1 MNEYSHGSNG
11 SGGVHENPAKNDHDL
26 IPPPLQANRD
36 AARRGEPKQRLPAA
50 ETVSARGGA
59 VQAGEANGGS
69 EEEEDGEVGSGGG
82 SGDTGEAEAEARDEE
97 VVEGEVEEGS
107 GEGG

>member
-1 MNEYSHGSNG
+1 MNEYPHGSNG
-11 SGGVHENPAKNDHDL
+11 SGGVHEKPAKNDHDL
-26 IPPPLQANRD
+26 IPPPLQANGD
-36 AARRGEPKQRLPAA
+36 AARRSEPKERLPAA
-50 ETVSARGGA
+50 ETFSARRGA
-59 VQAGEANGGS
+59 VQAGKEDGGT

-107 GEGG
+107 GEGS